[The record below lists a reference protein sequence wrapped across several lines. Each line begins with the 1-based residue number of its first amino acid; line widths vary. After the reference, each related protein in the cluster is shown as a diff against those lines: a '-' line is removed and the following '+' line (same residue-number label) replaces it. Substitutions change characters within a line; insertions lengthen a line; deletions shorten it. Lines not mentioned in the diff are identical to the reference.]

1 MCDAAE
7 HDRDSTMSAAAQAR
21 TMQHANVMEMVG
33 NTHVRSYYLPSIC
46 LLGINFT
53 RNSGPGEVLLVA

>member
-1 MCDAAE
+1 MCDAPE

-33 NTHVRSYYLPSIC
+33 NTHVRSYCLP
-46 LLGINFT
+46 GMNFT
-53 RNSGPGEVLLVA
+53 RNSGLEKFC